1 MGATTRT
8 WGRRKEAKGSERAE
22 RRDTSK
28 FCVTASK
35 ALPSPPFAGH
45 YQARHSLSL
54 VHEEA
59 RQALK
64 VFLENLFRDAATLT
78 EYARKKTVRAKDVVN
93 AFKRQREA
101 FVWF

>member
-1 MGATTRT
+1 M
-8 WGRRKEAKGSERAE
+8 
-22 RRDTSK
+22 
-28 FCVTASK
+28 
-35 ALPSPPFAGH
+35 
-45 YQARHSLSL
+45 
-54 VHEEA
+54 HEEA